1 MASEIRVTNIK
12 ANDGTSSLTVA
23 NSTGNVYVGGTL
35 TSSGAL
41 TASGGITNA
50 GTISAGTLGSSVVFP
65 AGHIIQTNY
74 YHYNSGNSG
83 GINTATPTIFT
94 LTGTSQ
100 QVYKAT
106 ISNLTS
112 GNDVLVTM
120 SFPCYIYKAGKMTGH
135 SFHIWRDSDIVYGT
149 GSSSGNKRELFQYT
163 EGSVSEVVAASRITL
178 TYIDENPTSTS
189 RVYYVGSSHS
199 SGTGGTAYLYAS
211 SAGAGPFTS
220 VIQEIQR

>member
-1 MASEIRVTNIK
+1 MASVLQVATIKDQGGNANAIEI
-12 ANDGTSSLTVA
+12 A
-23 NSTGNVYVGGTL
+23 NSSANVTVNNL
-35 TSSGAL
+35 A
-41 TASGGITNA
+41 A
-50 GTISAGTLGSSVVFP
+50 GTIGSAVTFP
-65 AGHIIQTNY
+65 AGHVIQTNY

-83 GINTATPTIFT
+83 GINTSTPTIFT
-94 LTGTSQ
+94 LTGTND

-106 ISNLTS
+106 ISNITS

-120 SFPCYIYKAGKMTGH
+120 SFPCYIYKAGKMAGH
-135 SFHIWRDSDIVYGT
+135 SFHIWRDSTIVYGT

-163 EGSVSEVVAASRITL
+163 EGTVTEVVAASRITL
-178 TYIDENPTSTS
+178 TYLDENPTSTS
-189 RVYYVGSSHS
+189 HVYYVGSSHT